1 MYQSQTDTASPDIG
15 AVYFLSRRVFTNPRR
30 LLFNKTV
37 MTARKD
43 EHYAEVVQVVER
55 ETETQVV
62 NSKVT
67 VVGSNPTLCTS
78 GVEEQMY
85 RIPSDK

>member
-1 MYQSQTDTASPDIG
+1 M
-15 AVYFLSRRVFTNPRR
+15 
-30 LLFNKTV
+30 
-37 MTARKD
+37 
-43 EHYAEVVQVVER
+43 VER